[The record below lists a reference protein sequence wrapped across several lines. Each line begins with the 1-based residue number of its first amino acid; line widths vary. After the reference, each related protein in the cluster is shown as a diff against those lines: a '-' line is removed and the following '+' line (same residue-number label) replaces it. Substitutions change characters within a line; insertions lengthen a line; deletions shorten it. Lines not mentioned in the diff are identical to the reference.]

1 MWNLVYYAFKSF
13 IENCNYG
20 KPQSNHN
27 ISWPLDVTTIMKLFN
42 HDARKI
48 SRQQT
53 FNTWIK
59 YKVKDRSLS
68 LLSNKI

>member
-1 MWNLVYYAFKSF
+1 MLLKALLRTVIMESPKS
-13 IENCNYG
+13 NR
-20 KPQSNHN
+20 N
-27 ISWPLDVTTIMKLFN
+27 ISWSLDVTTIMKLFN